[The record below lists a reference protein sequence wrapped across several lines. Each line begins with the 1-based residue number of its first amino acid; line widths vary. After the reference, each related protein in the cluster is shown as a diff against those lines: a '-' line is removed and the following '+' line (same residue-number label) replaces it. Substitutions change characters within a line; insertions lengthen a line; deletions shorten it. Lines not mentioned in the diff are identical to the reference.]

1 LEKLDDFIT
10 GKEILIE
17 DIDGEYAI
25 SLGKNQFD
33 EGGKVSD
40 NEWYIMPKE
49 TPLDDYELWG
59 KSPVIVKIKNSKG
72 EKGVFGFFK
81 LIGFS
86 EKAFGNLTY
95 WLVPF
100 GVLRVIDE
108 EKRIATID
116 FIQKKEDV
124 WRFEHHWIP
133 KEFWIKAD
141 EIKFDEW
148 NFTKDQLEKY
158 KIKDEAKTD
167 EAINDAILKYQNSFK
182 AGGNVDKQDTVTMDI
197 PLLIRTLEL
206 VREDIHSDPDL
217 HFVVENLLHIKNKK
231 VLTMDDYA
239 YIADIEHKHTKQYA
253 SGGNTSDGKKQVSLG
268 FGSLG
273 SGTTVWDRNRIQNG
287 DYKIVAHIS
296 DSGKITYYD
305 KNLPESAINQIE
317 QFVNEE
323 SKLYAKGGE
332 LSEGYDFTPIQ
343 TPLN

>member
-1 LEKLDDFIT
+1 MARVYSAVMGGKAAKVDKNELKMATGGNLEFDIDKLLGKYVNLHLMGVSEPEYFKIKEVRVTPDNFRYRDVFIKGDVGQTKFPLEKLNDFIK

-25 SLGKNQFD
+25 SLGKNQFA
-33 EGGKVSD
+33 S
-40 NEWYIMPKE
+40 
-49 TPLDDYELWG
+49 
-59 KSPVIVKIKNSKG
+59 
-72 EKGVFGFFK
+72 
-81 LIGFS
+81 
-86 EKAFGNLTY
+86 
-95 WLVPF
+95 
-100 GVLRVIDE
+100 
-108 EKRIATID
+108 
-116 FIQKKEDV
+116 
-124 WRFEHHWIP
+124 
-133 KEFWIKAD
+133 
-141 EIKFDEW
+141 
-148 NFTKDQLEKY
+148 
-158 KIKDEAKTD
+158 
-167 EAINDAILKYQNSFK
+167 
-182 AGGNVDKQDTVTMDI
+182 GGNIDKQDTITMDI

-305 KNLPESAINQIE
+305 KNLPEIAINQIE